1 MPAFSINPQ
10 YEAIMAVSM
19 LPYSVE
25 HYNSLPGLFEA
36 RLHYESA
43 QSFDVLSVRAAARE
57 ATHNTW
63 KKAVTILSTAGG
75 LLDWNLT
82 V

>member
-43 QSFDVLSVRAAARE
+43 QSAQSFDVLSVRAAARE
-57 ATHNTW
+57 ATHNT
-63 KKAVTILSTAGG
+63 
-75 LLDWNLT
+75 
-82 V
+82 